1 MTAFADTE
9 PLAWPDEADEQ
20 PRILIVDDDPA
31 MVQALAKT
39 LRPLGRLR
47 FATNGRDALARLRE
61 RPDDI
66 VLLDAQMPGLSGFE
80 VLDAIRREPALAD
93 LPVIMVTSH
102 SEEDFER
109 IGLEK
114 GAADFIA
121 KPIRPDVVTARV
133 RTQLRLKQANDKLKQ
148 MSANDRLNLAAALA
162 ELRESHQRLQVT
174 AEDLRVANEGLL
186 QFVRIAS
193 HDLREPLN
201 TVVQFVGLVD
211 EDHGAQLPE
220 DARHY
225 LQLVL
230 RAGARMRTL
239 LDDVVRYARLQ
250 NGEVEAPEA
259 VPLDRVMAELRD
271 ALAGRLA
278 DTGGTLTIGPMPVV
292 RGHPSLLS
300 LLFQNL
306 LANALKFHPAD
317 RRPEVLVHAQVAQ
330 GVARISV
337 SDNGIGI
344 APEHRPLLFQPF
356 QRLHRRNEY
365 EGTGLGLA
373 LARQIAEAHGGSIG
387 VDSLPGQGATFT
399 VTLPLAEAGA
409 AGTTTS

>member
-250 NGEVEAPEA
+250 AGEVDKPQSVA
-259 VPLDRVMAELRD
+259 LDRVFAELRD
-271 ALAGRLA
+271 ALAARMAETDAMWTVAPL
-278 DTGGTLTIGPMPVV
+278 PVV
-292 RGHPSLLS
+292 HGHASLLTM
-300 LLFQNL
+300 LFQNL
-306 LANALKFHPAD
+306 LTNAMKFVVAG
-317 RRPEVLVHAQVAQ
+317 RAPEVHV
-330 GVARISV
+330 GVRIDEDFAVVSV
-337 SDNGIGI
+337 CDNGIGI
-344 APEHRPLLFQPF
+344 APEHQGRLFQPF
-356 QRLHRRNEY
+356 QRLHRKSEY

-373 LARQIAEAHGGSIG
+373 LARQIAESHGGSIA
-387 VDSLPGQGATFT
+387 VRSEAGQGACFD
-399 VTLPLAEAGA
+399 VRLPLSEPVRTPALA
-409 AGTTTS
+409 

>member
-1 MTAFADTE
+1 
-9 PLAWPDEADEQ
+9 
-20 PRILIVDDDPA
+20 
-31 MVQALAKT
+31 
-39 LRPLGRLR
+39 
-47 FATNGRDALARLRE
+47 
-61 RPDDI
+61 
-66 VLLDAQMPGLSGFE
+66 
-80 VLDAIRREPALAD
+80 
-93 LPVIMVTSH
+93 
-102 SEEDFER
+102 
-109 IGLEK
+109 
-114 GAADFIA
+114 
-121 KPIRPDVVTARV
+121 
-133 RTQLRLKQANDKLKQ
+133 
-148 MSANDRLNLAAALA
+148 
-162 ELRESHQRLQVT
+162 
-174 AEDLRVANEGLL
+174 
-186 QFVRIAS
+186 
-193 HDLREPLN
+193 
-201 TVVQFVGLVD
+201 
-211 EDHGAQLPE
+211 
-220 DARHY
+220 
-225 LQLVL
+225 
-230 RAGARMRTL
+230 
-239 LDDVVRYARLQ
+239 
-250 NGEVEAPEA
+250 
-259 VPLDRVMAELRD
+259 MAELQD

-278 DTGGTLTIGPMPVV
+278 DTGGTLSIGPMPVV

-317 RRPEVLVHAQVAQ
+317 RRPEVLVHAQLAP